1 MPNENKKAT
10 NLGFRPARV
19 ADDVQAEI
27 SKQET
32 TRLNIEIPK
41 ELAIKLKMQALR
53 EDKTLKE
60 LITPVLET
68 IIK

>member
-1 MPNENKKAT
+1 MNDKTKKVT

-27 SKQET
+27 SKQD
-32 TRLNIEIPK
+32 
-41 ELAIKLKMQALR
+41 LATKLKIQAAK
-53 EDKTLKE
+53 EGKTLKE
-60 LITPVLET
+60 LITPILET

>member
-1 MPNENKKAT
+1 MNDKTKKVT

-27 SKQET
+27 SKQEF
-32 TRLNIEIPK
+32 TRLNLEIPK
-41 ELAIKLKMQALR
+41 DLATKLKIQAAK
-53 EDKTLKE
+53 EGKTLKE
-60 LITPVLET
+60 LITPILET